1 MKNWIRLGAVALALA
16 AALAC
21 TGCAARTPVSSEEFQ
36 THAENA
42 GFIVQAPETGSE
54 DLVDFR
60 IALDQEAGMEIDF
73 AVCKDQQ
80 TAVDTYNSIKNN
92 IKMTDLAKTKNVDS
106 SAYSRYTVENGEI
119 YYVVVRL
126 EDTVALGKGKIIHQN
141 KMNTLFDSIKY

>member
-1 MKNWIRLGAVALALA
+1 MKNWIRLGAAALALT

-36 THAENA
+36 THAESA
-42 GFIVQAPETGSE
+42 GFLVQAPEMNSE
-54 DLVDFR
+54 DVVDFR

-73 AVCKDQQ
+73 AICKDQQ

-126 EDTVALGKGKIIHQN
+126 EDTVALGKGKIVHQN